1 MEGSL
6 AMAQTQPISTEA
18 DNAIE
23 RITADRSAHFEPFGW
38 HHWPQSPWFSYQ
50 FRRGLGETQEGGGA
64 VSEVFQVASR
74 IDPTSEESWHVE
86 WKRIADR
93 NLQRAQTAESAG
105 HIRTAMNCYLRAA
118 DYFRQA
124 EFFLQPDDPRR
135 LETFTLME
143 DASHGFL
150 RHLNPAGEV
159 LEIPYENG
167 ATLPAYFVRAPFP
180 TPKQPVLICMGGL
193 DSIKDEMWFMQAH
206 GCLQRGISVLMIDG
220 PGQGGA
226 LRRQGLVNR
235 PDTEV
240 PIGRCIDYLLTRSD
254 VDPARIAVCGS
265 SLGGYYAARAACHE
279 HRLAACISHGAVF
292 AITDL
297 WGNASEDHGLATHIK
312 WVFGEPS
319 MKAAMEKARAFT
331 LEGQLEHMRCP
342 YLVMHGGHDVLTVS
356 QAQKVYDYGIAHGV
370 DCTLRLLQAEET
382 GAEHCQHDNPTIG
395 QEILGDWLADRFGID
410 QRALLRTSA
419 NPLI

>member
-1 MEGSL
+1 MQAKHLSTAL
-6 AMAQTQPISTEA
+6 ADV

-23 RITADRSAHFEPFGW
+23 RITENTAPHYEPFGW

-50 FRRGLGETQEGGGA
+50 FRRGLGELQEGGGA
-64 VSEVFQVASR
+64 ISEIFQAASR
-74 IDPTSEESWHVE
+74 IDPTSEESWHQE
-86 WKRIADR
+86 WKRIGDR
-93 NLQRAQTAESAG
+93 NLERAKAEERKS
-105 HIRTAMNCYLRAA
+105 HIRTAMNCYMRAA
-118 DYFRQA
+118 DYYRHA

-135 LETFTLME
+135 LQVFTLME
-143 DASHGFL
+143 QSSAGYL
-150 RHLNPAGEV
+150 RHLNPAAEI

-180 TPKQPVLICMGGL
+180 IEKQPVLICMGGL
-193 DSIKDEMWFMQAH
+193 DSFKDEMWFMQAH

-226 LRRQGLVNR
+226 LRRQGLINR

-240 PIGRCIDYLLTRSD
+240 PIGRCIDYLETRSD
-254 VDPARIAVCGS
+254 VDTSRIAVCGS
-265 SLGGYYAARAACHE
+265 SLGGYYAARAACYE

-297 WGNASEDHGLATHIK
+297 WGNAPEDHGLAMHIK
-312 WVFGEPS
+312 WVFGCKS
-319 MKAAMEKARAFT
+319 MKESMAKARAFT
-331 LEGQLEHMRCP
+331 LAGHLENMRCP
-342 YLVMHGGHDVLTVS
+342 YLVMHGGHDVLTVT
-356 QAQKVYDYGIAHGV
+356 QARKVYDYGSAHGV
-370 DCTLRLLQAEET
+370 NCTLRLLSEEET

-395 QEILGDWLADRFGID
+395 QEILADWLADTFGID
-410 QRALLRTSA
+410 QAKLLKTST

>member
-1 MEGSL
+1 MTPDSAVDTGD
-6 AMAQTQPISTEA
+6 

-23 RITADRSAHFEPFGW
+23 RITENRAAHFEPFGW

-64 VSEVFQVASR
+64 VSEVFQAASR

-93 NLQRAQTAESAG
+93 NFSRARTEEAAG
-105 HIRTAMNCYLRAA
+105 HVRTAMNCYLRAT

-124 EFFLQPDDPRR
+124 EFFLQPEDPRR
-135 LETFTLME
+135 LATFTLME
-143 DASHGFL
+143 LCSHAYL
-150 RHLNPAGEV
+150 RHLSPAGEV

-180 TPKQPVLICMGGL
+180 VPRQPVLICMGGL

-240 PIGRCIDYLLTRSD
+240 PIGYCIDYLETRDD
-254 VDPARIAVCGS
+254 VDARRIAVCGS
-265 SLGGYYAARAACHE
+265 SLGGYYAARAGCHE

-292 AITDL
+292 AITDM
-297 WGNASEDHGLATHIK
+297 WGTAGEDHGLATHIK
-312 WVFGEPS
+312 WVFGRPS
-319 MKAAMEKARAFT
+319 MKSAMEKARAFT
-331 LEGQLEHMRCP
+331 LEGHLEHMRCP

-356 QAQKVYDYGIAHGV
+356 QARKVYDYGMAKGV
-370 DCTLRLLQAEET
+370 DCTLRLLDAEET

-395 QEILGDWLADRFGID
+395 QEILSDWLADRFGID
-410 QRALLRTSA
+410 QAALLKTSA

>member
-1 MEGSL
+1 MTPPHS
-6 AMAQTQPISTEA
+6 AATVD

-23 RITADRSAHFEPFGW
+23 RITENRAAHFEPFGW

-64 VSEVFQVASR
+64 VSEVFQAASR

-93 NLQRAQTAESAG
+93 NFARAQAEEAAG
-105 HIRTAMNCYLRAA
+105 HVRTAMNCFLRAA
-118 DYFRQA
+118 DYYRQA
-124 EFFLQPDDPRR
+124 EFFLLPDDPRR
-135 LETFTLME
+135 LATFTLME
-143 DASHGFL
+143 QSSHGHL
-150 RHLNPAGEV
+150 RHLSPAGEV

-167 ATLPAYFVRAPFP
+167 ATLPAYFVRAPVAVAQ
-180 TPKQPVLICMGGL
+180 QPVLICMGGL

-240 PIGRCIDYLLTRSD
+240 PIGYCIDYLETRAD
-254 VDPARIAVCGS
+254 VDTARIAVCGS
-265 SLGGYYAARAACHE
+265 SLGGYYAARAGCYE
-279 HRLAACISHGAVF
+279 PRLAACISHGAVF
-292 AITDL
+292 AITDM
-297 WGNASEDHGLATHIK
+297 WGTAGEDHGLATHIK
-312 WVFGEPS
+312 WVFGRPS
-319 MKAAMEKARAFT
+319 MKSAMEKARDFT
-331 LEGQLEHMRCP
+331 LEGHLEHMRCP

-356 QAQKVYDYGIAHGV
+356 QARKVYDYGIAKGV
-370 DCTLRLLQAEET
+370 DCTLRLLDAEET

-395 QEILGDWLADRFGID
+395 QEILADWLADRFGID
-410 QRALLRTSA
+410 QVALLKTATNS
-419 NPLI
+419 LI